1 MLVTLHDVLK
11 DTTIKQYAV
20 PAFNIFGFEDA
31 KACIDAAEYLHAPVI
46 LATNKVALEHIP
58 VAVFGRMLVALAER
72 ATVPVVVHLDH
83 GADYETVAEAIQA
96 GYSSVMYDGSQ
107 LELEENIRKT
117 KEIVKLA
124 HAFGIPVE
132 AEIGSVAYRDKYSHI
147 KQEHTSPFEAQR
159 FVAETGVDCLA
170 VSVGSL
176 HRMEEQAAEID
187 FELIKAIE
195 AVVDIP
201 LVMHGATGISDED
214 LPKLA
219 ATSFGKVN
227 IGTALRM
234 AFGKS
239 LRKQMEADPVVYD
252 RLELFPD
259 AMEKVKQAAINKML
273 LLNTTRAKT
282 LEEEMRNGEST
293 D

>member
-1 MLVTLHDVLK
+1 MLAMLRDVLK
-11 DTTIKQYAV
+11 DTTKKKYAI

-31 KACIDAAEYLHAPVI
+31 KACIDAAEHLGAPVI

-58 VAVFGRMLVALAER
+58 VAVFGRMLVTMAEQ
-72 ATVPVVVHLDH
+72 ATVPVVIHLDH
-83 GADYETVAEAIQA
+83 GADYETVAKAIHA

-107 LELEENIRKT
+107 LPIEENIRKT

-124 HAFGIPVE
+124 HAFDIPVE
-132 AEIGSVAYRDKYSHI
+132 AEVGSVAYRDKYRHI
-147 KQEHTSPFEAQR
+147 KQEHTSPYDAQR
-159 FVAETGVDCLA
+159 FAVETGVDCLA

-176 HRMEEQAAEID
+176 HRMEEQTAEID

-201 LVMHGATGISDED
+201 LVMHGATGISDEN
-214 LPKLA
+214 LRKLA

-234 AFGKS
+234 AFGRS
-239 LRKQMEADPVVYD
+239 LRKQVEADPVVYD

-273 LLNTTRAKT
+273 LLNSTRANT
-282 LEEEMRNGEST
+282 LEEEMSNGEST